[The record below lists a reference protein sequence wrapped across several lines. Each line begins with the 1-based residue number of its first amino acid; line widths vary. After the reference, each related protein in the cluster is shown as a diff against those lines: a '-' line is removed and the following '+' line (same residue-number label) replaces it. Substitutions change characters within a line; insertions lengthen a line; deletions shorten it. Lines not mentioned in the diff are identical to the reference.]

1 MPRDRFRSAAL
12 AGAESDIA
20 VRVASRP
27 EEIKGASR
35 LVYQAYLR
43 CGLIEP
49 NPFAMRVTPYHLL
62 PTTEVFVAVCR
73 GEVICTVSLVRSGE
87 LGLPMESIYGKEVA
101 CRREQGISL
110 AEASCLADRRRSLVR
125 SFPLVARL
133 MSFTIQCASYRG
145 IDELLI
151 AVHPKHG
158 RFYQRFL
165 GFQQVAEEKT
175 YEAVR
180 GKPAVAMALDISRLS
195 VDHPKAHK
203 RVFGVSFPE
212 EDLKYRPI
220 SDELRREL
228 SMIVDATGVPE
239 PCADIGSYVC
249 EADNTCALV

>member
-12 AGAESDIA
+12 ASTDSDIA

-27 EEIKGASR
+27 EEIKEASK
-35 LVYQAYLR
+35 LVYRAYLR

-62 PTTEVFVAVCR
+62 PTTEVFVAVLR

-101 CRREQGISL
+101 WRREHGISV

-133 MSFTIQCASYRG
+133 MSFTIQCASHRG
-145 IDELLI
+145 IDQLLI

-203 RVFGVSFPE
+203 RVFGVSFSE
-212 EDLKYRPI
+212 EDLEYRPI
-220 SDELRREL
+220 SDEFRAEL
-228 SMIVDATGVPE
+228 SIMVNATYVPDPHPDAAF
-239 PCADIGSYVC
+239 CSR
-249 EADNTCALV
+249 EADRICA